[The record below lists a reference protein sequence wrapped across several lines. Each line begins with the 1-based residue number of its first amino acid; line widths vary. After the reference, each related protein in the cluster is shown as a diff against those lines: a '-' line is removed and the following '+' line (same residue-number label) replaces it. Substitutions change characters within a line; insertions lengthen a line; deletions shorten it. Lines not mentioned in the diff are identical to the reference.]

1 MKLQDY
7 LIMNARMKRIEKSVD
22 TWAIDYALEK
32 LKPAVDDGFDYDDI
46 ANFLLTRWDEFVQG
60 GKLDELIEKE
70 KEFANKVGDLEKKV
84 ADKNG

>member
-7 LIMNARMKRIEKSVD
+7 LTMNAKFQRIEKIVD

-32 LKPAVDDGFDYDDI
+32 LKPAIDDGFEYEDI

-70 KEFANKVGDLEKKV
+70 KGFASQVGKLE
-84 ADKNG
+84 DKLVESK

>member
-7 LIMNARMKRIEKSVD
+7 LTMNAKFKRIENIVD

-32 LKPAVDDGFDYDDI
+32 LKPTIDDGFEYEDI

-70 KEFANKVGDLEKKV
+70 KDLAKKVGELE
-84 ADKNG
+84 DKILESK